1 MKAKKFRKYEEGG
14 SIREGRNENID
25 DDTRARAMEAVRRR
39 MAGEEDSDSAPA
51 PKAAKK
57 PTAKPI
63 KKVSG
68 FSISD
73 RQGMNELKPASKA
86 SDEVP
91 RFGQQYKQDTYET
104 PLKSAVR
111 KMAPGIKDN
120 LGKIVGGMGVGYG
133 AFKGVS
139 KLIDAARAADKGRA
153 TAALA
158 KGNAG
163 LAERMK
169 GVVSTAEKAVA
180 DKAAAKAARQPY
192 NQATEERLTGLAMNP
207 RRKNIPVKSTS
218 DSGKS
223 APVKVGKKMND
234 DEAGIE
240 FRKGGKAKCYAK
252 GGSVSSRA
260 DGCAT
265 KGKTNCRVY

>member
-39 MAGEEDSDSAPA
+39 MAGEESDATPA
-51 PKAAKK
+51 PKAVKK
-57 PTAKPI
+57 AAP
-63 KKVSG
+63 
-68 FSISD
+68 
-73 RQGMNELKPASKA
+73 KPAPKTAAPSPAPAKSSDSSSKGP
-86 SDEVP
+86 DGIP
-91 RFGQQYKQDTYET
+91 RFGQQYKQDKYET

-139 KLIDAARAADKGRA
+139 KLIDAARSADKVRD

-169 GVVSTAEKAVA
+169 GVVGNAEKAVA

-207 RRKNIPVKSTS
+207 RRKNIPVKPTS

-240 FRKGGKAKCYAK
+240 FRKGGKAKAYAK

-265 KGKTNCRVY
+265 KGKTNCRIY